1 MENKK
6 RHKIV
11 NIGSF
16 GNTEITPSHHNTRN
30 IYGIENWK
38 VFGAD
43 NLWPQ
48 AVAFLNRKSNVHR
61 GIINKKTLYIT
72 GRGFTTEN
80 KDLENYL
87 KSVNADGE
95 HFREVFRKLNFD
107 DQSNGNAW
115 LEVVTNSKGQFLN
128 LYHHDYTTCRLG
140 NKKDL
145 GYVLLH
151 SNWAKV
157 SQSKDKIKRVPLYPN
172 FEDTEGDG
180 NIRSMIHFKDYEP
193 EFVDYG
199 LPQWIAGMGVS
210 AIAYKTDKWNISRL
224 DNNFNSS
231 GVLLVEGEFDSDQ
244 EAQDLKDTFKKEFT
258 GEGNTGKIM
267 FIAKNPG
274 GENTEFISFNAN
286 TDSDWS
292 NLHTQSTNDLV
303 IAHGWYRALSG
314 IADNT
319 GFDTDRIL
327 NEYNIALQEVILD
340 RQEYFLNPIKA
351 VITDILGIPTDDL
364 DVVNKPPLSAKP
376 DYMKIWE
383 ARKADGLD
391 YDEEDPAQQEYLANI
406 SKSPTI
412 SINGQ

>member
-172 FEDTEGDG
+172 FEDTEGYG

-376 DYMKIWE
+376 GYMKIWE

-391 YDEEDPAQQEYLANI
+391 YDEDDPAQQEYLANI

>member
-1 MENKK
+1 MAKNK
-6 RHKIV
+6 RNKIV

-16 GNTEITPSHHNTRN
+16 GNTDVKPSHQNTRN
-30 IYGIENWK
+30 LYGLERWK
-38 VFGAD
+38 TFGAD

-48 AVAFLNRKSNVHR
+48 AVAYLNRKSNVHR

-72 GRGFTTEN
+72 GKGFSTEN
-80 KDLENYL
+80 KELENYV

-95 HFREVFRKLNFD
+95 HLREVFRKLNFD
-107 DQSNGNAW
+107 DQSCGNAY
-115 LEVVTNSKGQFLN
+115 LEIVTNRKGQFLN

-145 GYVLLH
+145 GYILLH
-151 SNWAKV
+151 SDWAKV
-157 SQSKDKIKRVPLYPN
+157 ERTKDKIKKVPLYPA

-180 NIRSMIHFKDYEP
+180 NLRSMIHFKDYEP

-210 AIAYKTDKWNISRL
+210 SIAYKTDKWNISRL

-231 GVLLVEGEFDSDQ
+231 GVLMVEGEFESDT
-244 EAQDLKDTFKKEFT
+244 EAQELKESFKKEFT

-274 GENTEFISFNAN
+274 GENTEFISFNSG
-286 TDSDWS
+286 TDADWS
-292 NLHTQSTNDLV
+292 NLHNQSTNDLV

-340 RQEYFLNPIKA
+340 RQEYFMGPIRK
-351 VITDILGIPTDDL
+351 VISEFTGIDTDDL
-364 DVVNKPPLSAKP
+364 EVINKPPVMAKP
-376 DYMKIWE
+376 DYMKVWE
-383 ARKADGLD
+383 ARKADGLE
-391 YDEEDPAQQEYLANI
+391 YDEEDPAQQVYLANI
-406 SKSPTI
+406 KSPNVT
-412 SINGQ
+412 INGQ